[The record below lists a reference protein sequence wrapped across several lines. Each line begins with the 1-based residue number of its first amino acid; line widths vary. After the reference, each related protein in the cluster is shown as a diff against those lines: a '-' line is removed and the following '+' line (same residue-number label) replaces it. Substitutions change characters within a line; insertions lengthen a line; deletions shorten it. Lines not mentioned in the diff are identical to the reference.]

1 MAKLK
6 KFLPKNK
13 RADKIMESTIIFI
26 VLNLIFALL
35 LLFFVYKTST
45 GAVVYEQFYAKQI
58 ALMIDNAKPNT
69 QISLDFKK
77 GIEVAEENKITSKE
91 GMVRIMD
98 NKVFVKLSGKDGY
111 SMDYF
116 SNYNVSYFFMDE
128 NLIILIKNNEEE
140 IQNDK

>member
-98 NKVFVKLSGKDGY
+98 NKVFVKLS
-111 SMDYF
+111 S
-116 SNYNVSYFFMDE
+116 SLFFIK
-128 NLIILIKNNEEE
+128 IIK
-140 IQNDK
+140 